1 MIGVFDL
8 IDILDKALEK
18 ARPNLKNGKLADYI
32 PELTKSNPENIAICI
47 VDLDKNIYQSGDYDI
62 KFTIQSV
69 SKPIMLALALM
80 ENGEEKI
87 FSKVGK
93 EPSGDPFNS
102 YMKLEI
108 IKPSKPY
115 NPFINAGAIAIA
127 SLVKGESLEA
137 KEKKVLDFFRKM
149 ACNEEIYIDN
159 SVFKSEKETGHRNR
173 AIGHILKNEGIIEG
187 DVEETLDLYFKQCSI
202 KVTVKDLALMGLC
215 FAQNGINYN
224 GERVI
229 DEKISKIIKAFMF
242 TCGMYDESGEF
253 AINVGIPA
261 KSGVGGGIM
270 GTVPFKY
277 GLGTYAP
284 SLDCK
289 GNSIGGLDMLKVIS
303 EELNLSIL

>member
-1 MIGVFDL
+1 MEV
-8 IDILDKALEK
+8 
-18 ARPNLKNGKLADYI
+18 PNLNDVLNQAIQKAKPNLSKGKLADYI
-32 PELTKSNPENIAICI
+32 PELTKSNPENIGICM
-47 VDLDKNIYQSGDYDI
+47 VDLEKNIYEAGDSNV

-69 SKPIMLALALM
+69 SKPIMLALALL
-80 ENGEEKI
+80 EHDEEKI

-108 IKPSKPY
+108 VKPSKPY

-127 SLVKGESLEA
+127 SIIKGENLQQKEDKILE
-137 KEKKVLDFFRKM
+137 FFRKM
-149 ACNEEIYIDN
+149 ACNPDISIND

-202 KVTVKDLALMGLC
+202 EVTVKDLALMGLC
-215 FAQNGINYN
+215 LAQNGINYN
-224 GERVI
+224 GERII
-229 DEKISKIIKAFMF
+229 DEKTSKIVKAFMF
-242 TCGMYDESGEF
+242 TCGMYDESGEY
-253 AINVGIPA
+253 AINVGIPS

-270 GTVPFKY
+270 ASVPFKY
-277 GLGTYAP
+277 GIGTYSP

-289 GNSIGGLDMLKVIS
+289 GNSIGGLDMLKFIS